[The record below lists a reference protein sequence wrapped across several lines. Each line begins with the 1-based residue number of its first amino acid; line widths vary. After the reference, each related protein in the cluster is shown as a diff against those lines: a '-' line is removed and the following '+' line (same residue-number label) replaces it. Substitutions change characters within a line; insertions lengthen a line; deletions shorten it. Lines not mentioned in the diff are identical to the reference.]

1 MRLVRLESEDDFDGW
16 RIAARTLAGEGVL
29 PSEIVWQVGEQA
41 FDLFA
46 SEAGDIGAGSPVA
59 TAPLRVSRQFLELA
73 RDASLHSE
81 PERFSL
87 LYILLLRLLDQ
98 PQALQ
103 DAADP
108 LVRRIEGLARNV
120 RRDSHKMHAFVRF
133 RELAEDGGTRFV
145 AWFEPEH
152 HILRANAQFFVD
164 RFTNMRWSILTPR
177 GSLHWDGVALAEGP
191 PATRADA
198 PGDDPVEAVW
208 KAYYSAIFNPA
219 RVMPR
224 AMLKEMPRKYWK
236 NMPETALVPQ
246 LIAGARKRELAM
258 MEQAANMPSPRQGA
272 PGHAAVQGPEA
283 LELLAEEAAA
293 CRRCP
298 LWKPATRTVF
308 GEGPHD
314 AEIMIVGEQPGD
326 QEDLAGRVFVGPAGA
341 VFDRAMAEAGIDRKR
356 SYVTNAV
363 KHFKFEPRGKRRIHA
378 RPNSGE
384 IEACR
389 WWVDQ
394 ERAIVRPRL
403 VIAMG
408 ATAARSLTGRAVTV
422 GQERGRAIT
431 LPDGTPCWITVH
443 PSYLLRLPSEA
454 DADAEF
460 TRYVD
465 DLRKAAQSLASAAE
479 GV

>member
-1 MRLVRLESEDDFDGW
+1 MRAVRLEAEDDFDGW
-16 RIAARTLAGEGVL
+16 RAAARALAVEGVA
-29 PSEIVWQVGEQA
+29 PEQVVWQVGDRA
-41 FDLFA
+41 TDLFA
-46 SEAGDIGAGSPVA
+46 DPGSNRPPSLP
-59 TAPLRVSRQFLELA
+59 TTTPLRVSKPFLELA
-73 RDASLHSE
+73 RDAALHSE

-87 LYILLLRLLDQ
+87 LYTLLLRLLDR
-98 PQALQ
+98 PQALE
-103 DAADP
+103 DRADP
-108 LVRRIEGLARNV
+108 LIRRIEGLARNV

-133 RELAEDGGTRFV
+133 RELADGDGDGDGSRFV

-152 HILRANAQFFVD
+152 HILRANAGFFVD

-177 GSLHWDGVALAEGP
+177 GSLHWDGTVLNEGP

-198 PGDDPVEAVW
+198 PGDDPVESIW

-246 LIAGARKRELAM
+246 LIAGARKRELGM
-258 MEQAANMPSPRQGA
+258 IEQARSMPVRGR
-272 PGHAAVQGPEA
+272 GPES
-283 LELLAEEAAA
+283 LELLAEEAAG

-298 LWKPATRTVF
+298 LWRPATQTVF

-326 QEDLAGRVFVGPAGA
+326 QEDLAGRPFVGPAGA
-341 VFDRAMAEAGIDRKR
+341 LFDRAMAEAGIDRTR
-356 SYVTNAV
+356 TYVTNAV
-363 KHFKFEPRGKRRIHA
+363 KHFKFEPQGKRRLHA
-378 RPNSGE
+378 RPNVGE

-408 ATAARSLTGRAVTV
+408 ATAARSLIGRTV
-422 GQERGRAIT
+422 AIGQERGRAVP
-431 LPDGTPCWITVH
+431 LPDGTPCWVTVH
-443 PSYLLRLPSEA
+443 PSYLLRLPPEA
-454 DADAEF
+454 DTEAEF
-460 TRYVD
+460 ARYVA
-465 DLRKAAQSLASAAE
+465 DLRGAVASLSAMAS
-479 GV
+479 

>member
-1 MRLVRLESEDDFDGW
+1 MRVVRLDREDDFDGW
-16 RIAARTLAGEGVL
+16 RSAARSLAGEGVA
-29 PSEIVWQVGEQA
+29 PEDIVWQIGDRA
-41 FDLFA
+41 ADLFA
-46 SEAGDIGAGSPVA
+46 DESLGAPPIASARPGASA
-59 TAPLRVSRQFLELA
+59 APLRVSRQLLELA
-73 RDASLHSE
+73 RYAALHSE

-108 LVRRIEGLARNV
+108 LMRRIEGLARNV

-133 RELAEDGGTRFV
+133 RELADDGGKRFV
-145 AWFEPEH
+145 AWFEPDH
-152 HILRANAQFFVD
+152 HILRANAGFFVD

-177 GSLHWDGVALAEGP
+177 GALHWDGAMLAEGP
-191 PATRADA
+191 PASRTDA
-198 PGDDPVEAVW
+198 PGGDPVEAVW

-219 RVMPR
+219 RVMPQ

-236 NMPETALVPQ
+236 NMPETALVPS
-246 LIAGARKRELAM
+246 LIAGARKRERAM
-258 MEQAANMPSPRQGA
+258 IDQARGEPHGKTQRS
-272 PGHAAVQGPEA
+272 GPDA
-283 LELLAEEAAA
+283 LVLLAEEAQE

-298 LWKPATRTVF
+298 LWKPATQTVF

-326 QEDLAGRVFVGPAGA
+326 NEDLAGRVFVGPAGA
-341 VFDRAMAEAGIDRKR
+341 VFDRAMAAAGIDRAR
-356 SYVTNAV
+356 TYITNAV

-378 RPNSGE
+378 RPGSGE

-389 WWVDQ
+389 WWVEQ

-408 ATAARSLTGRAVTV
+408 ATAARSLTGRTVTV
-422 GQERGRAIT
+422 GRERGGAVV
-431 LPDGTPCWITVH
+431 LPDGTPCWITIH
-443 PSYLLRLPSEA
+443 PSYLLRLPPEA

-460 TRYVD
+460 ARYAA
-465 DLRKAAQSLASAAE
+465 DLRRAAKSLATI
-479 GV
+479 V